1 MQRKT
6 GPTTHCPGLNQ
17 EWLNQEL
24 DEPQRSFSLR
34 FNSGFKEPSSLSWAD
49 SQGPQLAPGQTS
61 TDQLRDSLQ
70 QRTQP
75 AAGQINQR
83 RQLFRA
89 SWRGQ
94 LARASWRGQ
103 LWLHRRLITALA
115 VLLCAL
121 LAAQALTNP
130 SQAKVWVIRTDMS
143 LGQVISSGDV
153 VLSNLP
159 TSPPQ
164 AVRTSPVGRK
174 LSIDLPKGT
183 ALIESMLTGPALSHL
198 GKQQRVVQLQIQTG
212 SQLARIGQQV
222 DIVGTVASTTNSG
235 VVSSDGAYSQAGAQV
250 LAQKVT
256 IVDVEPPNKA
266 NLTQTQGT
274 MRLITFAVK
283 ETEATLL
290 CGAASQGPLSIVL
303 RP

>member
-6 GPTTHCPGLNQ
+6 GPAAHCPG
-17 EWLNQEL
+17 LNQEL

-49 SQGPQLAPGQTS
+49 SQGPQLTPGQTS
-61 TDQLRDSLQ
+61 TDQLRDGLQ
-70 QRTQP
+70 QRAKP
-75 AAGQINQR
+75 ASGQVNQG
-83 RQLFRA
+83 L
-89 SWRGQ
+89 SQ

-143 LGQVISSGDV
+143 LGQVISSSDV

-222 DIVGTVASTTNSG
+222 DIVGTVASTTNNG
-235 VVSSDGAYSQAGAQV
+235 VVSSDSSDSSDGAYSQAGAQV
-250 LAQKVT
+250 LARKVT

>member
-6 GPTTHCPGLNQ
+6 GSAVHCPG
-17 EWLNQEL
+17 LNQEL

-61 TDQLRDSLQ
+61 TDQLRDGLQ
-70 QRTQP
+70 QRAKP
-75 AAGQINQR
+75 ASGQVNQG
-83 RQLFRA
+83 L
-89 SWRGQ
+89 SQ

-143 LGQVISSGDV
+143 LGQVISSSDV

-222 DIVGTVASTTNSG
+222 DIVGSVDGTTNGG
-235 VVSSDGAYSQAGAQV
+235 VVSSDGAYSKVGAQV
-250 LAQKVT
+250 LARKVT

>member
-6 GPTTHCPGLNQ
+6 GSAAHSQG
-17 EWLNQEL
+17 L

-34 FNSGFKEPSSLSWAD
+34 FNSGFKEAACPNLFD
-49 SQGPQLAPGQTS
+49 GQGPQLTSGQTS
-61 TDQLRDSLQ
+61 SDQLRDDLQ
-70 QRTQP
+70 QRAQP
-75 AAGQINQR
+75 AAGQNSQRLTNQR
-83 RQLFRA
+83 R
-89 SWRGQ
+89 Q

-121 LAAQALTNP
+121 LAVQALTNP
-130 SQAKVWVIRTDMS
+130 RQVKVWVMRTDMS
-143 LGQVISSGDV
+143 LGQVITSSDV
-153 VLSNLP
+153 VLSNQTTL
-159 TSPPQ
+159 PPQ

-183 ALIESMLTGPALSHL
+183 TLIESMLTGPALSHL

-222 DIVGTVASTTNSG
+222 DIVGTVASTTNG
-235 VVSSDGAYSQAGAQV
+235 GAVSSDGAYSQAGAQV
-250 LAQKVT
+250 LARKVT

>member
-6 GPTTHCPGLNQ
+6 GPAAHCPG
-17 EWLNQEL
+17 LNQEL

-61 TDQLRDSLQ
+61 TDQLRDGLQ
-70 QRTQP
+70 QRAKP
-75 AAGQINQR
+75 ASGQVNQG
-83 RQLFRA
+83 L
-89 SWRGQ
+89 SQ

-143 LGQVISSGDV
+143 LGQVITSSDV
-153 VLSNLP
+153 ILSNLP

-198 GKQQRVVQLQIQTG
+198 GKHQRVVQLQIQTG

>member
-6 GPTTHCPGLNQ
+6 GSAVHCQGLNQ

-34 FNSGFKEPSSLSWAD
+34 FNS
-49 SQGPQLAPGQTS
+49 
-61 TDQLRDSLQ
+61 
-70 QRTQP
+70 
-75 AAGQINQR
+75 
-83 RQLFRA
+83 
-89 SWRGQ
+89 
-94 LARASWRGQ
+94 RASWRGQ

-121 LAAQALTNP
+121 LAVQALTNP
-130 SQAKVWVIRTDMS
+130 GQVKVWVMRTDMS
-143 LGQVISSGDV
+143 LGQVITSSDV

-198 GKQQRVVQLQIQTG
+198 DKQQRVVQLQIQTG

-222 DIVGTVASTTNSG
+222 DIVGTVASTTNNG

-250 LAQKVT
+250 LARKVT

-290 CGAASQGPLSIVL
+290 CSAASQGPLSIVL

>member
-6 GPTTHCPGLNQ
+6 GSTAHCQG
-17 EWLNQEL
+17 LNQEL

-61 TDQLRDSLQ
+61 TDQLRDGLQ
-70 QRTQP
+70 QRAQP
-75 AAGQINQR
+75 ASGQVNQG
-83 RQLFRA
+83 L
-89 SWRGQ
+89 SQ

-121 LAAQALTNP
+121 LAVQALTNP
-130 SQAKVWVIRTDMS
+130 SQAKVWVLRTNMS
-143 LGQVISSGDV
+143 LGQVITSSDV

>member
-6 GPTTHCPGLNQ
+6 SSAAHRQGR
-17 EWLNQEL
+17 NQEL
-24 DEPQRSFSLR
+24 DEPQQSFSLR
-34 FNSGFKEPSSLSWAD
+34 FNSGFNEAARPSRLD
-49 SQGPQLAPGQTS
+49 GQGPQLAPRQTS
-61 TDQLRDSLQ
+61 SDQLRDGLQ

-75 AAGQINQR
+75 APGQINQR
-83 RQLFRA
+83 LSQL
-89 SWRGQ
+89 S
-94 LARASWRGQ
+94 RASWRGQ
-103 LWLHRRLITALA
+103 LWLHRRLITVLA

-121 LAAQALTNP
+121 LAVQALTNP
-130 SQAKVWVIRTDMS
+130 GQVKVWVIRTDMS
-143 LGQVISSGDV
+143 LGQVITSSDV

>member
-6 GPTTHCPGLNQ
+6 GSAVHCQG
-17 EWLNQEL
+17 LNQEL

-34 FNSGFKEPSSLSWAD
+34 FNSGFNEAARPSRLD
-49 SQGPQLAPGQTS
+49 GQGPQLTPRQTS
-61 TDQLRDSLQ
+61 SDQLRDSLQ

-83 RQLFRA
+83 RQL
-89 SWRGQ
+89 S
-94 LARASWRGQ
+94 RASWRGQ

-115 VLLCAL
+115 VLLCVL

-130 SQAKVWVIRTDMS
+130 SQTKVWVLRTNMS
-143 LGQVISSGDV
+143 LGQVITSSDV
-153 VLSNLP
+153 ILSNLP
-159 TSPPQ
+159 SRPPQ

-183 ALIESMLTGPALSHL
+183 ALIESMLTQPALSHL

-222 DIVGTVASTTNSG
+222 DIVGSVNGTANDG
-235 VVSSDGAYSQAGAQV
+235 VVSSDAAYSKVGAQV

-290 CGAASQGPLSIVL
+290 CSAASQGPLSIVL

>member
-6 GPTTHCPGLNQ
+6 GPAVHCPG
-17 EWLNQEL
+17 LNQEL

-61 TDQLRDSLQ
+61 TDQLRDGLQ
-70 QRTQP
+70 QRAKP
-75 AAGQINQR
+75 ASGQVNQG
-83 RQLFRA
+83 L
-89 SWRGQ
+89 SQ

-103 LWLHRRLITALA
+103 LWLHRRLITVLA
-115 VLLCAL
+115 VLLCVL

-130 SQAKVWVIRTDMS
+130 SQTKVWVLRTNMS
-143 LGQVISSGDV
+143 LGQVITSSDV
-153 VLSNLP
+153 ILSNLP
-159 TSPPQ
+159 SRPPQ

-222 DIVGTVASTTNSG
+222 DIVGSVSGTTNDG
-235 VVSSDGAYSQAGAQV
+235 VVSSDAAYSKVGAQV
-250 LAQKVT
+250 LARKVT

>member
-6 GPTTHCPGLNQ
+6 GPAAHCPG
-17 EWLNQEL
+17 LNQEL

-61 TDQLRDSLQ
+61 TDQLRDGLQ
-70 QRTQP
+70 QRAKP
-75 AAGQINQR
+75 ASGQVNQG
-83 RQLFRA
+83 L
-89 SWRGQ
+89 SQ

-103 LWLHRRLITALA
+103 LWLHRRLITVLA

-121 LAAQALTNP
+121 LAVQALTKP
-130 SQAKVWVIRTDMS
+130 SQAKVWVLRTNMS
-143 LGQVISSGDV
+143 LGQVITSSDV

-235 VVSSDGAYSQAGAQV
+235 VVSSDAAYSKVGAQV

-290 CGAASQGPLSIVL
+290 CSAASQGPLSIVL

>member
-6 GPTTHCPGLNQ
+6 GPAAHCPG
-17 EWLNQEL
+17 LNQEL

-61 TDQLRDSLQ
+61 TDQLRDGLQ
-70 QRTQP
+70 QRAKP
-75 AAGQINQR
+75 ASGQVNQG
-83 RQLFRA
+83 L
-89 SWRGQ
+89 SQ

-103 LWLHRRLITALA
+103 LWLHRRLITVLA

-121 LAAQALTNP
+121 LAVQALTKP
-130 SQAKVWVIRTDMS
+130 SQAKVWVLRTNMS
-143 LGQVISSGDV
+143 LGQVITSSDV

-222 DIVGTVASTTNSG
+222 DIVGSVDGTTNSG
-235 VVSSDGAYSQAGAQV
+235 VVSSDGAYSKVGAQV
-250 LAQKVT
+250 LARKVT

>member
-6 GPTTHCPGLNQ
+6 GSAVHCQG
-17 EWLNQEL
+17 LNQEL

-34 FNSGFKEPSSLSWAD
+34 FNSGFNEAARPSRLD
-49 SQGPQLAPGQTS
+49 GQGPQLTPRQTS
-61 TDQLRDSLQ
+61 SDQLRDSLQ

-83 RQLFRA
+83 LSQL
-89 SWRGQ
+89 S
-94 LARASWRGQ
+94 RASWRGQ

-115 VLLCAL
+115 VLLCVL

-130 SQAKVWVIRTDMS
+130 SQTKVWVLRTNMS
-143 LGQVISSGDV
+143 LGQVITSSDV
-153 VLSNLP
+153 ILSNLP
-159 TSPPQ
+159 SRPPQ

-183 ALIESMLTGPALSHL
+183 ALIESMLTQPALSHL

-222 DIVGTVASTTNSG
+222 DIVGSVNAAANDA
-235 VVSSDGAYSQAGAQV
+235 VDSSAAAYSKVAAQV
-250 LAQKVT
+250 FAHKVT

-290 CGAASQGPLSIVL
+290 CSAASQGPLSIVL

>member
-6 GPTTHCPGLNQ
+6 GSAAHCQG
-17 EWLNQEL
+17 LNQEL

-34 FNSGFKEPSSLSWAD
+34 FNSGFNEAARSSRLD
-49 SQGPQLAPGQTS
+49 GQGPQLTPGQTS
-61 TDQLRDSLQ
+61 SDQLRDGLQ
-70 QRTQP
+70 QRAQP
-75 AAGQINQR
+75 APGQINQR
-83 RQLFRA
+83 RQLSRA
-89 SWRGQ
+89 SG
-94 LARASWRGQ
+94 RGQ
-103 LWLHRRLITALA
+103 LWLHRRLITVLA

-121 LAAQALTNP
+121 LAVQALTKP
-130 SQAKVWVIRTDMS
+130 SQAKVWVLRTDMS
-143 LGQVISSGDV
+143 LGQVITSSDV

-222 DIVGTVASTTNSG
+222 DIVGSVDGTTNG
-235 VVSSDGAYSQAGAQV
+235 RVVSSDSSDGAYSKVGAQV
-250 LAQKVT
+250 LARKVT

>member
-6 GPTTHCPGLNQ
+6 GSAAHCQ
-17 EWLNQEL
+17 WLNQEL

-34 FNSGFKEPSSLSWAD
+34 FNSGFNEAARPNLLNG
-49 SQGPQLAPGQTS
+49 QGPQLTPGQTS
-61 TDQLRDSLQ
+61 SDQLRDSLQ

-94 LARASWRGQ
+94 L
-103 LWLHRRLITALA
+103 WLHRRLITALA

-121 LAAQALTNP
+121 LAVQALTNP
-130 SQAKVWVIRTDMS
+130 GQVKVWVMRTDMS
-143 LGQVISSGDV
+143 LGQVITSSDV

-222 DIVGTVASTTNSG
+222 DIVGSVGGTTNGG
-235 VVSSDGAYSQAGAQV
+235 VVSSDSSGATYSKVGAQV

>member
-6 GPTTHCPGLNQ
+6 GSAVHCQGLNQ
-17 EWLNQEL
+17 VLS
-24 DEPQRSFSLR
+24 EPQRSFSLR
-34 FNSGFKEPSSLSWAD
+34 FNSGFKESTPLSWAD
-49 SQGPQLAPGQTS
+49 GQGPQLTPRQTS
-61 TDQLRDSLQ
+61 SDQLRDGLQ
-70 QRTQP
+70 QRAQP
-75 AAGQINQR
+75 APGQINQR
-83 RQLFRA
+83 RQLSRA
-89 SWRGQ
+89 SG
-94 LARASWRGQ
+94 RGQ
-103 LWLHRRLITALA
+103 LWLHRRLITVLA

-121 LAAQALTNP
+121 LAVQALTNP
-130 SQAKVWVIRTDMS
+130 SQAKVWVLRTNMS
-143 LGQVISSGDV
+143 LGQVITSSDV
-153 VLSNLP
+153 ALSNLP

-164 AVRTSPVGRK
+164 AIRTSPVGRK

-183 ALIESMLTGPALSHL
+183 ALIESMLTPPALSHL

-222 DIVGTVASTTNSG
+222 DIVGSVDGTTNG
-235 VVSSDGAYSQAGAQV
+235 RVVSSDFSDAAYSKVGAQV
-250 LAQKVT
+250 LARKVT

>member
-6 GPTTHCPGLNQ
+6 GSAAHCQG
-17 EWLNQEL
+17 LNQEL

-34 FNSGFKEPSSLSWAD
+34 FNSGFNEAARPSRLD
-49 SQGPQLAPGQTS
+49 GQGPQLAPRQTS
-61 TDQLRDSLQ
+61 SDQLRDGLQ

-75 AAGQINQR
+75 APGQINQR
-83 RQLFRA
+83 LSQL
-89 SWRGQ
+89 S
-94 LARASWRGQ
+94 RASWRGQ
-103 LWLHRRLITALA
+103 LWLHRRLITVLA

-121 LAAQALTNP
+121 LAVQALTNP
-130 SQAKVWVIRTDMS
+130 GQVKVWVIRTDMS
-143 LGQVISSGDV
+143 LGQVITSSDV

-235 VVSSDGAYSQAGAQV
+235 VVSSDGAYSQGGAQV
-250 LAQKVT
+250 LARKVT

-283 ETEATLL
+283 ESEATLL

>member
-6 GPTTHCPGLNQ
+6 GSTSHCQGLNQ

-34 FNSGFKEPSSLSWAD
+34 FNSGFNEAARPNLLNG
-49 SQGPQLAPGQTS
+49 QGPQLTPGQTS
-61 TDQLRDSLQ
+61 SDQLRDSLQ

-94 LARASWRGQ
+94 L
-103 LWLHRRLITALA
+103 WLHRRLITALA

-121 LAAQALTNP
+121 LAVQALTNP
-130 SQAKVWVIRTDMS
+130 GQVKVWVMRTDMS
-143 LGQVISSGDV
+143 LGQVITSSDV

-222 DIVGTVASTTNSG
+222 DIVGSVNGTANDG
-235 VVSSDGAYSQAGAQV
+235 VVSSDAAYSKVGAQV

>member
-6 GPTTHCPGLNQ
+6 GPAAHCPG
-17 EWLNQEL
+17 LNQEL

-61 TDQLRDSLQ
+61 TDQLRDGLQ
-70 QRTQP
+70 QRAKP
-75 AAGQINQR
+75 ASGQVNQG
-83 RQLFRA
+83 L
-89 SWRGQ
+89 SQ

-153 VLSNLP
+153 VLSNQTTL
-159 TSPPQ
+159 PPQ

>member
-1 MQRKT
+1 MR
-6 GPTTHCPGLNQ
+6 TT
-17 EWLNQEL
+17 
-24 DEPQRSFSLR
+24 
-34 FNSGFKEPSSLSWAD
+34 
-49 SQGPQLAPGQTS
+49 
-61 TDQLRDSLQ
+61 
-70 QRTQP
+70 
-75 AAGQINQR
+75 
-83 RQLFRA
+83 
-89 SWRGQ
+89 
-94 LARASWRGQ
+94 
-103 LWLHRRLITALA
+103 A
-115 VLLCAL
+115 V
-121 LAAQALTNP
+121 QALTNP
-130 SQAKVWVIRTDMS
+130 SQAKVWVLRTDMS
-143 LGQVISSGDV
+143 LGQVITSSDV

-164 AVRTSPVGRK
+164 AIRTSPVGRK

-235 VVSSDGAYSQAGAQV
+235 VVSSDSSDGAYSKVGAQV
-250 LAQKVT
+250 LARKVT
-256 IVDVEPPNKA
+256 IVDVEPKA

-290 CGAASQGPLSIVL
+290 CSAASQGPLSIVL

>member
-6 GPTTHCPGLNQ
+6 GPAAHCPG
-17 EWLNQEL
+17 LNQEL

-61 TDQLRDSLQ
+61 TDQLRDGLQ
-70 QRTQP
+70 QRAKP
-75 AAGQINQR
+75 ASGQVNQG
-83 RQLFRA
+83 L
-89 SWRGQ
+89 SQ

-103 LWLHRRLITALA
+103 LWLHRRLITVLA

-121 LAAQALTNP
+121 LAVQALTKP
-130 SQAKVWVIRTDMS
+130 SQAKVWVLRTNMS
-143 LGQVISSGDV
+143 LGQVITNSDV

>member
-6 GPTTHCPGLNQ
+6 SSAAHYPG
-17 EWLNQEL
+17 LNQEL

-34 FNSGFKEPSSLSWAD
+34 FNSGFKEPGVHNWAD

-61 TDQLRDSLQ
+61 TDQLRDGLQ
-70 QRTQP
+70 QRAQP
-75 AAGQINQR
+75 ASGQVNQG
-83 RQLFRA
+83 L
-89 SWRGQ
+89 SQ

-115 VLLCAL
+115 ALLCAL

-130 SQAKVWVIRTDMS
+130 SQAKVWVMRTDMS
-143 LGQVISSGDV
+143 LGQVITSSDV

-222 DIVGTVASTTNSG
+222 DIVGSVGSATNG
-235 VVSSDGAYSQAGAQV
+235 GTVSSDGAYSQAGAQV

>member
-6 GPTTHCPGLNQ
+6 GSAAHCQG
-17 EWLNQEL
+17 LNQEL

-34 FNSGFKEPSSLSWAD
+34 FNSGFNEAARPNLLNG
-49 SQGPQLAPGQTS
+49 QGPQLTPGQTS
-61 TDQLRDSLQ
+61 SDQLRDGLQ
-70 QRTQP
+70 QRAQP
-75 AAGQINQR
+75 APGQINQR
-83 RQLFRA
+83 RQLSRA
-89 SWRGQ
+89 SG
-94 LARASWRGQ
+94 RGQ
-103 LWLHRRLITALA
+103 LWLHRRLITVLA

-121 LAAQALTNP
+121 LAVQALTNP
-130 SQAKVWVIRTDMS
+130 SQAKVWVMRTDMS
-143 LGQVISSGDV
+143 LGQVITSSDV
-153 VLSNLP
+153 ALSNLP

-164 AVRTSPVGRK
+164 AIRTSPVGRK

-183 ALIESMLTGPALSHL
+183 ALIESMLTPPALSHL

-222 DIVGTVASTTNSG
+222 DIVGSVDDTTNG
-235 VVSSDGAYSQAGAQV
+235 RVVSSDFSDAAYSKVGAQV
-250 LAQKVT
+250 LARKVT

>member
-6 GPTTHCPGLNQ
+6 GSAVHCQGLNQ

-49 SQGPQLAPGQTS
+49 SQGPQLTPGQTS
-61 TDQLRDSLQ
+61 TDQLRDGLQ
-70 QRTQP
+70 QRAKP
-75 AAGQINQR
+75 ASGQVNQG
-83 RQLFRA
+83 L
-89 SWRGQ
+89 SQ

-143 LGQVISSGDV
+143 LGQVISSSDV

-222 DIVGTVASTTNSG
+222 DIVGSVDGTTNGG
-235 VVSSDGAYSQAGAQV
+235 VVSSDGAYSKVGAQV
-250 LAQKVT
+250 LARKVT

>member
-6 GPTTHCPGLNQ
+6 GSAAHCQGLNQ

-34 FNSGFKEPSSLSWAD
+34 FNSGFNEAARPNLLNG
-49 SQGPQLAPGQTS
+49 QGPQLTPGQTS
-61 TDQLRDSLQ
+61 SDQLRDSLQ
-70 QRTQP
+70 QRAQP
-75 AAGQINQR
+75 APGQINQR
-83 RQLFRA
+83 RQL
-89 SWRGQ
+89 S
-94 LARASWRGQ
+94 RASWRGQ

-115 VLLCAL
+115 VLLCVL
-121 LAAQALTNP
+121 LAVQTLASP
-130 SQAKVWVIRTDMS
+130 SQAKVWVLRTNMS
-143 LGQVISSGDV
+143 LGQVITSSDV
-153 VLSNLP
+153 ILSNLP
-159 TSPPQ
+159 SRPPQ
-164 AVRTSPVGRK
+164 AVHTSPVGRK

-183 ALIESMLTGPALSHL
+183 ALIESMLTQPALSHL

-222 DIVGTVASTTNSG
+222 DIVGSVNGTANDG
-235 VVSSDGAYSQAGAQV
+235 VVSSDATYSKVGAQV
-250 LAQKVT
+250 LARKVT

>member
-6 GPTTHCPGLNQ
+6 GPAAHCPGLNQ
-17 EWLNQEL
+17 EL
-24 DEPQRSFSLR
+24 DETQRSFSLR

-61 TDQLRDSLQ
+61 TDQLRDGLQ
-70 QRTQP
+70 QRAKP
-75 AAGQINQR
+75 ASGQVNQG
-83 RQLFRA
+83 L
-89 SWRGQ
+89 SQ

-103 LWLHRRLITALA
+103 LWLHRRLITVLA

-121 LAAQALTNP
+121 LAVQALTKP
-130 SQAKVWVIRTDMS
+130 SQAKVWVLRTNMS
-143 LGQVISSGDV
+143 LGQVITSSDV

>member
-6 GPTTHCPGLNQ
+6 GPAAHCPG
-17 EWLNQEL
+17 LNQEL

-49 SQGPQLAPGQTS
+49 SQGPQLTPGQTS
-61 TDQLRDSLQ
+61 TDQLRDGLQ
-70 QRTQP
+70 QRAKP
-75 AAGQINQR
+75 ASGQVNQG
-83 RQLFRA
+83 L
-89 SWRGQ
+89 SQ

-143 LGQVISSGDV
+143 LGQVISSSDV

-183 ALIESMLTGPALSHL
+183 ALIEPMLTGPALSHL

>member
-6 GPTTHCPGLNQ
+6 GPAAHCPG
-17 EWLNQEL
+17 LNQEL

-61 TDQLRDSLQ
+61 TDQLRDGLQ
-70 QRTQP
+70 QRAKP
-75 AAGQINQR
+75 ASGQVNQG
-83 RQLFRA
+83 L
-89 SWRGQ
+89 SQ

-103 LWLHRRLITALA
+103 LWLHRRLITVLA

-121 LAAQALTNP
+121 LAVQALTKP
-130 SQAKVWVIRTDMS
+130 SQAKVWVLRTNMS
-143 LGQVISSGDV
+143 LGQVITSSDV

-222 DIVGTVASTTNSG
+222 DIVGSVDGTTNGG
-235 VVSSDGAYSQAGAQV
+235 VVSSDGAYSKVGAQV
-250 LAQKVT
+250 LARKVT

>member
-6 GPTTHCPGLNQ
+6 GSAVHCQGLNQ

-24 DEPQRSFSLR
+24 NEPQRGFSLR
-34 FNSGFKEPSSLSWAD
+34 FNSGFNEAARPNLLNG
-49 SQGPQLAPGQTS
+49 QGPQLTPGQTS
-61 TDQLRDSLQ
+61 SDQLRDSLQ

-94 LARASWRGQ
+94 L
-103 LWLHRRLITALA
+103 WLHRRLITALA

-121 LAAQALTNP
+121 LAVQALTNP
-130 SQAKVWVIRTDMS
+130 GQVKVWVMRTDMS
-143 LGQVISSGDV
+143 LGQVITSSDV

>member
-6 GPTTHCPGLNQ
+6 GSTSHCQG
-17 EWLNQEL
+17 LNQEL

-34 FNSGFKEPSSLSWAD
+34 FNSGFKEPGVHNWVD
-49 SQGPQLAPGQTS
+49 GQGPQLAPGQTS
-61 TDQLRDSLQ
+61 TDQLRDGLQ
-70 QRTQP
+70 QRAKP
-75 AAGQINQR
+75 ASGQVNQG
-83 RQLFRA
+83 L
-89 SWRGQ
+89 SQ

-143 LGQVISSGDV
+143 LGQVISSSDV

-222 DIVGTVASTTNSG
+222 DIVGSVDGTTNGG
-235 VVSSDGAYSQAGAQV
+235 VVSSDGAYSKVGAQV
-250 LAQKVT
+250 LARKVT

>member
-6 GPTTHCPGLNQ
+6 SSAAHRQGR
-17 EWLNQEL
+17 NQEL
-24 DEPQRSFSLR
+24 DEPQRNFSLEPQRNFSLR
-34 FNSGFKEPSSLSWAD
+34 FNSGHTSGRCGNSSGRCAPPSWVD
-49 SQGPQLAPGQTS
+49 DQFPQPTSGQT
-61 TDQLRDSLQ
+61 
-70 QRTQP
+70 
-75 AAGQINQR
+75 NQR
-83 RQLFRA
+83 LSQLSR
-89 SWRGQ
+89 
-94 LARASWRGQ
+94 LSWRGQ

-115 VLLCAL
+115 VLLCVL
-121 LAAQALTNP
+121 LAVQTLTNP
-130 SQAKVWVIRTDMS
+130 SQAKVWVLRTNMS
-143 LGQVISSGDV
+143 LGQVITSSDV
-153 VLSNLP
+153 ILSNLP
-159 TSPPQ
+159 SRPPQ
-164 AVRTSPVGRK
+164 AVHTSPVGRK

-183 ALIESMLTGPALSHL
+183 ALIESMLTQPALSHL

-222 DIVGTVASTTNSG
+222 DIVGSVNGTANDG
-235 VVSSDGAYSQAGAQV
+235 VVSSDATYSKVGAQV
-250 LAQKVT
+250 LARKVT

>member
-6 GPTTHCPGLNQ
+6 SSAAHCPG
-17 EWLNQEL
+17 LNQEL

-34 FNSGFKEPSSLSWAD
+34 FNSGFKEPGVHNWVD
-49 SQGPQLAPGQTS
+49 GQGPQLAPGQTS
-61 TDQLRDSLQ
+61 TDQLRDGLQ
-70 QRTQP
+70 QRAKP
-75 AAGQINQR
+75 ASGKVNQG
-83 RQLFRA
+83 L
-89 SWRGQ
+89 SQ

-121 LAAQALTNP
+121 LAVQALTKP
-130 SQAKVWVIRTDMS
+130 SQAKVWVLRTNMS
-143 LGQVISSGDV
+143 LGQVITSSDV
-153 VLSNLP
+153 ILSNLP

-164 AVRTSPVGRK
+164 AIRTSPVGRK

-235 VVSSDGAYSQAGAQV
+235 VVSSDGAYSKVGAQV
-250 LAQKVT
+250 LARKVT

>member
-6 GPTTHCPGLNQ
+6 GPAAHCPG
-17 EWLNQEL
+17 LNQEL

-61 TDQLRDSLQ
+61 TDQLRDGLQ
-70 QRTQP
+70 QRAKP
-75 AAGQINQR
+75 ASGQVNQG
-83 RQLFRA
+83 L
-89 SWRGQ
+89 SQ

-153 VLSNLP
+153 VLSNQTTL
-159 TSPPQ
+159 PPQ

-183 ALIESMLTGPALSHL
+183 ALIESMLTQPALSHL

-222 DIVGTVASTTNSG
+222 DIVGSVNGTANDG
-235 VVSSDGAYSQAGAQV
+235 VVSSDAAYSKVGAQV

>member
-6 GPTTHCPGLNQ
+6 GPAAHCPG
-17 EWLNQEL
+17 LNQEL

-61 TDQLRDSLQ
+61 TDQLRDGLQ
-70 QRTQP
+70 QRAKP
-75 AAGQINQR
+75 ASGQVNQG
-83 RQLFRA
+83 L
-89 SWRGQ
+89 SQ

-121 LAAQALTNP
+121 LAAQALTKP
-130 SQAKVWVIRTDMS
+130 SQAKVWVMRTDMS
-143 LGQVISSGDV
+143 LGQVITSSDV
-153 VLSNLP
+153 ALSNLP

-250 LAQKVT
+250 LARKVT

>member
-6 GPTTHCPGLNQ
+6 GPAAHCPG
-17 EWLNQEL
+17 LNQEL

-61 TDQLRDSLQ
+61 TDQLRDGLQ
-70 QRTQP
+70 QRAKP
-75 AAGQINQR
+75 ASGQVNQG
-83 RQLFRA
+83 L
-89 SWRGQ
+89 SQ

-153 VLSNLP
+153 VLSNQTTL
-159 TSPPQ
+159 PPQ

-183 ALIESMLTGPALSHL
+183 ALIESMLTQPALSHL

-222 DIVGTVASTTNSG
+222 DIVGSVSGTTNDG
-235 VVSSDGAYSQAGAQV
+235 VVSSDAAYSKVGAQV
-250 LAQKVT
+250 LARKVT
-256 IVDVEPPNKA
+256 SVDVEPPNKA

>member
-6 GPTTHCPGLNQ
+6 GPAAHCPG
-17 EWLNQEL
+17 LNQEL

-61 TDQLRDSLQ
+61 TDQLRDGLQ
-70 QRTQP
+70 QRAKP
-75 AAGQINQR
+75 ASGQVNQG
-83 RQLFRA
+83 L
-89 SWRGQ
+89 SQ

-153 VLSNLP
+153 VLSNQTTL
-159 TSPPQ
+159 PPQ

-183 ALIESMLTGPALSHL
+183 ALIESMLTQPALSHL

-222 DIVGTVASTTNSG
+222 DIVGSVSGTTNDG
-235 VVSSDGAYSQAGAQV
+235 VVSSDAAYSKVGAQV
-250 LAQKVT
+250 LARKVT

>member
-6 GPTTHCPGLNQ
+6 GSAVHCQG
-17 EWLNQEL
+17 LNQEL

-34 FNSGFKEPSSLSWAD
+34 FNSGFNEAARPSRLD
-49 SQGPQLAPGQTS
+49 GQGPQLTPRQTS
-61 TDQLRDSLQ
+61 SDQLRDSLQ

-83 RQLFRA
+83 LSQL
-89 SWRGQ
+89 S
-94 LARASWRGQ
+94 RASWRGQ
-103 LWLHRRLITALA
+103 LWLHRRLITVLA

-121 LAAQALTNP
+121 LAVQALTNP
-130 SQAKVWVIRTDMS
+130 GQVKVWVIRTDMS
-143 LGQVISSGDV
+143 LGQVITSSDV

-183 ALIESMLTGPALSHL
+183 ALIESMLTQPALSHL

-222 DIVGTVASTTNSG
+222 DIVGSVNGTANDG
-235 VVSSDGAYSQAGAQV
+235 VVSSDAAYSKVGAQV

-290 CGAASQGPLSIVL
+290 CSAASQGPLSIVL

>member
-6 GPTTHCPGLNQ
+6 GSAAHCQG
-17 EWLNQEL
+17 LNQEL

-34 FNSGFKEPSSLSWAD
+34 FNSGFKEAARPNLLD
-49 SQGPQLAPGQTS
+49 GQGPQLAPGQTS
-61 TDQLRDSLQ
+61 SDQLRDGLQ
-70 QRTQP
+70 QRAKP
-75 AAGQINQR
+75 ASGKVNQG
-83 RQLFRA
+83 L
-89 SWRGQ
+89 SQ

-103 LWLHRRLITALA
+103 LWLHRRLITVLA

-121 LAAQALTNP
+121 LAVQALTNP
-130 SQAKVWVIRTDMS
+130 GQVKVWVMRTDMS
-143 LGQVISSGDV
+143 LGQVITSSDV

-183 ALIESMLTGPALSHL
+183 ALIESMLAGPALSHL

-222 DIVGTVASTTNSG
+222 DIVGSVNGTANDG
-235 VVSSDGAYSQAGAQV
+235 VVSSDAAYSKVGAQV

-290 CGAASQGPLSIVL
+290 CGAASQGPLSIVF

>member
-6 GPTTHCPGLNQ
+6 GPAAHCPG
-17 EWLNQEL
+17 LNQEL

-61 TDQLRDSLQ
+61 TDQLRDGLQ
-70 QRTQP
+70 QRAKP
-75 AAGQINQR
+75 ASGQVNQG
-83 RQLFRA
+83 L
-89 SWRGQ
+89 SQ

-143 LGQVISSGDV
+143 LGQVISSSDV

-222 DIVGTVASTTNSG
+222 DIVGSVDGTTNGG
-235 VVSSDGAYSQAGAQV
+235 VVSSDGAYSKVGAQV